1 MKNISFAVI
10 IITLFCIYIKSY
22 LISPQKHWTV
32 ELFGAFIMFGE
43 LSVVNTSESADDSRW
58 LLTLRIVD
66 VEELS
71 RDEIVFI

>member
-1 MKNISFAVI
+1 
-10 IITLFCIYIKSY
+10 
-22 LISPQKHWTV
+22 
-32 ELFGAFIMFGE
+32 MFGE